1 MKDCALLN
9 FKVLKLSI
17 KDEINKLELLDK
29 EKNALLKRRPSN
41 YVVRAG
47 GSILH
52 DFYTGIEKIFESV
65 AKEVDNRLPMG
76 EEWHSELLHQMT
88 LDIPGLRP
96 PVITANTEKKLREYL
111 GFRHLFRKRY
121 GFELDWQRLKKLFF
135 GMPQIRSNLEKEIGK
150 FFGALNS
157 LTHVSRES

>member
-1 MKDCALLN
+1 LNN
-9 FKVLKLSI
+9 FKVLQLSI
-17 KDEINKLELLDK
+17 EDELSKLKLLDK
-29 EKNALLKRRPSN
+29 EKDGLLKKKPSN
-41 YVVRAG
+41 YILRAG

-65 AKEVDNRLPMG
+65 AKEVDRRIPIG

-96 PVITANTEKKLREYL
+96 PVISLNTEKRLREYL

-121 GFELDWQRLKKLFF
+121 GFELDWEKMKRLLIKISQILFE
-135 GMPQIRSNLEKEIGK
+135 LEKEIK
-150 FFGALNS
+150 VFFNS
-157 LTHVSRES
+157 LILIQKGQGN